1 MVGQGNGFRTS
12 QGKTPANLDLFMQ
25 LDEILCI
32 GEAKKEVDIGFWH
45 VPREYNTIADRLAK
59 EASHDGDP

>member
-1 MVGQGNGFRTS
+1 
-12 QGKTPANLDLFMQ
+12 MQ

-32 GEAKKEVDIGFWH
+32 ELAKKEIAIGFWH

-59 EASHDGDP
+59 EASQNGDP